1 MNLKIRALLAAS
13 VCTMAGASA
22 QVLPTFSSTDS
33 PAWYYVQFTKGGH
46 NLADQG
52 SGSNLLTA
60 TSASTDAQKWQL
72 IGSEDGFKL
81 RSKLGN
87 YVTYSTSAGRY
98 ATTDAESSA
107 TTLTLTANGSNWEIG
122 RSGQSN
128 HMNQWAGTD
137 VGVQL
142 GEWNAGDNNNLLTFL
157 VASAILPQF
166 AESTTV
172 SDTDQWYFIQFQN
185 SQNTVASGGVGNN
198 ALQASI
204 ARSDEQLWKLVGT
217 KDNFQLINRLGEYA
231 SVTGSGNYTYLTT
244 STEAYAGG
252 FSLVETTN
260 SSYIGW
266 EIKINDVSDKAYMN
280 QFQGA
285 SVGNPVGFWSI
296 GDQGNPVQFVT
307 MESVKYADYNV
318 IGASNYSP
326 ISALTLWYNQP
337 ATLTDAGNKWME
349 YSLPIGNGQLGASLY
364 GGVLDDEI
372 QFNEKTLWTGGPN
385 DMGTYGQYKN
395 FGSIHVENLS
405 TDLGYDA
412 ASAVKDYVRYLDIER
427 GVAGVKFSNANAT
440 TNYERTYIAS
450 NPDNVV
456 AAHYVATG
464 ANKLSLRFTV
474 TPGDGI
480 SASDVTYA
488 NGEGSFSGKLT
499 TVSYNARFRVVPVGT
514 SATITS
520 DEDGVTVTNADEVL
534 LILAAAT
541 DFDSTVAS
549 RISGTDAIAGN
560 VTDRIN
566 AAASKGWSSL
576 LADHV
581 ADFTNYMGRV
591 SLRLGDA
598 ASTLPTNE
606 LITSYNGSGYVTGS
620 EASVLFLEQ
629 LYFAYGRYLE
639 ISSSRGVN
647 VPSNLQGIWN
657 NLSSAPWNAD
667 IHSNINVQMNYWPA
681 EPTNLS
687 EMHLPFLNYII
698 DNAQSANWKK
708 AATSYGGVTNGW
720 TCFTENNIFGGMST
734 WGTNY
739 FVANAWYC
747 SHLWQHYLYTLD
759 KEFLARAFPV
769 MWSCA
774 QFWMERMIED
784 RVNNDGTYVCPDEY
798 SPEQDAH
805 NKEDGTAHSQQLVT
819 YLFDSVKKSI
829 DILGQSACSLTDD
842 EVAKLEDYISK
853 TDTGLHTETFKGGDW
868 ATWGTS
874 CGISTGD
881 VLLREWKYA
890 DYDVSTDK
898 SHRHMSHLMALYPL
912 DQINSSSE
920 YFTPAVNSLKLRG
933 DEATGWSMGW
943 KVNLW
948 ARAHDGD
955 HAHVIL
961 KNALKH
967 STAYTT
973 NQYAGGIYYNLYD
986 SHAPFQIDGNF
997 GVCAGIAEMLMQS
1010 HGGVIDL
1017 LPALP
1022 SVWAKGEIKGLKAQ
1036 GDFTVNITWA
1046 DGKIATATITSNQGQ
1061 PLTLANSDILNC
1073 RIAVNGSAADVKVD
1087 NNSKQATSIETKAG
1101 DVITVTYDASFENE
1115 LAEQTDKIET
1125 AAAPKA
1131 TLNVS
1136 NRTVTISGANVNNVK
1151 VFDLQGRKV
1160 VSTKSNSFTIPA
1172 AAGSVVMVSLT
1183 DAAGNTTTHKL
1194 KLQ

>member
-1 MNLKIRALLAAS
+1 
-13 VCTMAGASA
+13 
-22 QVLPTFSSTDS
+22 
-33 PAWYYVQFTKGGH
+33 
-46 NLADQG
+46 
-52 SGSNLLTA
+52 
-60 TSASTDAQKWQL
+60 
-72 IGSEDGFKL
+72 
-81 RSKLGN
+81 
-87 YVTYSTSAGRY
+87 
-98 ATTDAESSA
+98 
-107 TTLTLTANGSNWEIG
+107 
-122 RSGQSN
+122 
-128 HMNQWAGTD
+128 
-137 VGVQL
+137 
-142 GEWNAGDNNNLLTFL
+142 
-157 VASAILPQF
+157 
-166 AESTTV
+166 
-172 SDTDQWYFIQFQN
+172 
-185 SQNTVASGGVGNN
+185 
-198 ALQASI
+198 
-204 ARSDEQLWKLVGT
+204 
-217 KDNFQLINRLGEYA
+217 
-231 SVTGSGNYTYLTT
+231 
-244 STEAYAGG
+244 
-252 FSLVETTN
+252 
-260 SSYIGW
+260 
-266 EIKINDVSDKAYMN
+266 
-280 QFQGA
+280 
-285 SVGNPVGFWSI
+285 
-296 GDQGNPVQFVT
+296 
-307 MESVKYADYNV
+307 
-318 IGASNYSP
+318 
-326 ISALTLWYNQP
+326 
-337 ATLTDAGNKWME
+337 
-349 YSLPIGNGQLGASLY
+349 
-364 GGVLDDEI
+364 
-372 QFNEKTLWTGGPN
+372 
-385 DMGTYGQYKN
+385 
-395 FGSIHVENLS
+395 
-405 TDLGYDA
+405 
-412 ASAVKDYVRYLDIER
+412 
-427 GVAGVKFSNANAT
+427 
-440 TNYERTYIAS
+440 
-450 NPDNVV
+450 
-456 AAHYVATG
+456 
-464 ANKLSLRFTV
+464 
-474 TPGDGI
+474 
-480 SASDVTYA
+480 VTYA